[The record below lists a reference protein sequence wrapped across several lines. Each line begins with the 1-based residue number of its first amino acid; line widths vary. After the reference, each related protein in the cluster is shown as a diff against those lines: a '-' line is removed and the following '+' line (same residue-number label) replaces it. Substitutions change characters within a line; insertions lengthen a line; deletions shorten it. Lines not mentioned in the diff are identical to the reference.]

1 MVSWGKAIKTV
12 IAGGVGV
19 AVVGLSVTAAW
30 PSDPGLRAVPDHQQ
44 LVSRPMSTAWS
55 ASWSDTTQPTP
66 NITQSPAP
74 VNPGVLAPAKA
85 ATPTPSPAVSRV
97 AMPTGV
103 LLSKPLNGPVT
114 SPFGMRFHP
123 ILHVWKLHTGVDFG
137 ASCGTPV
144 GASAPGKVAFAG
156 PAGGYGNRVE
166 VDHGMIAG
174 KHVSTT
180 YNHLSVIG
188 VRVGQRVDVHQAVA
202 LSGTTGYS
210 TGCHLHYEVVVN
222 GQFTD
227 PLPWLNGKPAVVN
240 LDKLKPVRGATVPA
254 GELHHPDPVPPT
266 PHPSGTPSRPTTSNS
281 PSKPSSTSVRPSGKP
296 SAPTPSSVSTTTPGK
311 APSTSPSRPGPTT
324 EPAPGQPT
332 SSQKSLPVTSTSSD
346 PGH

>member
-1 MVSWGKAIKTV
+1 
-12 IAGGVGV
+12 
-19 AVVGLSVTAAW
+19 
-30 PSDPGLRAVPDHQQ
+30 
-44 LVSRPMSTAWS
+44 
-55 ASWSDTTQPTP
+55 
-66 NITQSPAP
+66 
-74 VNPGVLAPAKA
+74 
-85 ATPTPSPAVSRV
+85 
-97 AMPTGV
+97 
-103 LLSKPLNGPVT
+103 
-114 SPFGMRFHP
+114 
-123 ILHVWKLHTGVDFG
+123 
-137 ASCGTPV
+137 
-144 GASAPGKVAFAG
+144 
-156 PAGGYGNRVE
+156 
-166 VDHGMIAG
+166 MIAG

-210 TGCHLHYEVVVN
+210 TGHLHYEVVVN

-281 PSKPSSTSVRPSGKP
+281 PSKPSSTPVRPSRKP

-324 EPAPGQPT
+324 EPASGQPT